1 MNCASTRPWE
11 ATGKLRRSQDSAL
24 RFQGPGWRVP
34 VSIRA
39 VSARRSDAEDKE
51 ARRLLGPGYVLD
63 DDAEAWVAV
72 MENLQGDL
80 RVASSF
86 LPLADVRRLL
96 RRGLDDVGRRI
107 QPDGF

>member
-1 MNCASTRPWE
+1 M
-11 ATGKLRRSQDSAL
+11 RRSQDSAL